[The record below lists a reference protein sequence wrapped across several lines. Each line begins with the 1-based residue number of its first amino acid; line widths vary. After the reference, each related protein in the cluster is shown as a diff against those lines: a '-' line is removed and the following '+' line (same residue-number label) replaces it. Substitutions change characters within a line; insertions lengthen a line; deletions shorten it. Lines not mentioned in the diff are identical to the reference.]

1 MLEQNYPAESNESAL
16 AEFQHALNRLK
27 EVIAGNAELKELGDK
42 SGSIILRAVYLAAIC
57 SDLDQI
63 KEFSNR
69 LKAGVAVTGVA
80 LLIGGIRFGYLKDQF
95 WRSSKTNYQQFHEA
109 TKCFFQLDTVEIVKK
124 GITFN
129 DDLSSISEFSVND
142 TIQISRKTPG
152 DPVLKGLMQEL
163 RKLHFEP
170 KIIRKT
176 ETTGLEILVLSSDF
190 KQKKDL
196 SITFWNE
203 QHQLTKK
210 PIIAVEAIVPS
221 ARINKAFSNENLASQ
236 VANLALIG
244 CILDA
249 DGNAIFRSY
258 LLDKT
263 MDLDEL
269 DDKIQY

>member
-1 MLEQNYPAESNESAL
+1 
-16 AEFQHALNRLK
+16 
-27 EVIAGNAELKELGDK
+27 
-42 SGSIILRAVYLAAIC
+42 
-57 SDLDQI
+57 
-63 KEFSNR
+63 
-69 LKAGVAVTGVA
+69 
-80 LLIGGIRFGYLKDQF
+80 
-95 WRSSKTNYQQFHEA
+95 
-109 TKCFFQLDTVEIVKK
+109 
-124 GITFN
+124 
-129 DDLSSISEFSVND
+129 
-142 TIQISRKTPG
+142 
-152 DPVLKGLMQEL
+152 MQEL

-269 DDKIQY
+269 DDKIQVLSAVWKFITSE